1 MRGRA
6 APDNKGALRAN
17 CRPTRSTLDLIGP
30 ARPSRACFCAVE
42 HLDVVIVGAG
52 LSGIGM
58 ACHLRVRRPGTTY
71 ALLEARAETGGTWS
85 LFRYPGVRSDSDMHT
100 LGYRFR
106 PWARAE
112 TMPGGAEILDYLRD
126 TAREYGVLDHVRLR
140 HRVIAANWDSAR
152 SRWELRVS
160 RDGDEV
166 ELTCSFL
173 LMCGGYYRNDGG
185 FRPELPGVESFD
197 GPVVHPQ
204 DWPQDLDYTG
214 KRVVV
219 LGSGAT
225 AVTLVPALA
234 RDAAHVTMVQRSPS
248 YVLSLPSA
256 DALAPK
262 LARLPG
268 GIGHR
273 LTRWRNIATA
283 MAFYQLSQRYPRLV
297 RRVLRKATAAALPP
311 GYPVD
316 VHFNPRYGPWDQ
328 RMCMVPDGDFFTAV
342 SSGRAS
348 VVTDTI
354 AGFTADSVRL
364 TSGESVP
371 ADIVVTATGFNLG
384 LFGGAELSVDGRP
397 VRTTETMTYLGMML
411 AGVPN
416 MVYVLGYTNATWT
429 LKLDLV
435 ANYLVRLLRHMSD
448 KGFDVATPAA
458 PPPEVT
464 EEPFVNLTAGY
475 VQRGAAELPRQGS
488 RLPWRPTMNYVLDTI
503 TLRRTPIT
511 RAMTFSRART
521 PDRALPPPGPRGR

>member
-1 MRGRA
+1 M
-6 APDNKGALRAN
+6 
-17 CRPTRSTLDLIGP
+17 STLDLIGP
-30 ARPSRACFCAVE
+30 RRPVRASYTAVE

-58 ACHLRVRRPGTTY
+58 ACHLRTKRPGTTFT
-71 ALLEARAETGGTWS
+71 LLEARDETGGTWS

-112 TMPGGAEILDYLRD
+112 TMPGGAEILDYVRE
-126 TAREYGVLDHVRLR
+126 TAREYRVLDEVRLR
-140 HRVIAANWDSAR
+140 HRLVAANWDSERA
-152 SRWELRVS
+152 RWELRIDH
-160 RDGDEV
+160 DGAEV
-166 ELTCSFL
+166 ALTCSFL

-185 FRPELPGVESFD
+185 FKPDLPGIAEF
-197 GPVVHPQ
+197 GGQVVHPQ
-204 DWPQDLDYTG
+204 AWPEDLDYAG

-256 DALAPK
+256 DTLAPR
-262 LARLPG
+262 LARLLPG
-268 GIGHR
+268 GLGHR
-273 LTRWRNIATA
+273 VVRWRNIATA
-283 MAFYQLSQRYPRLV
+283 MAFYQLSQRRPELV
-297 RRVLRKATAAALPP
+297 RRMLRKAAVAALPA

-316 VHFNPRYGPWDQ
+316 EHFNPRYGPWDQ
-328 RMCMVPDGDFFTAV
+328 RMCMVPDGDFFTALG
-342 SSGRAS
+342 SGRAT
-348 VVTDTI
+348 VATDTI
-354 AGFTADSVRL
+354 AGFDHGAVRL
-364 TSGESVP
+364 TSGKVVL
-371 ADIVVTATGFNLG
+371 ADILVTATGFNLG

-397 VRTTETMTYLGMML
+397 VRTTDTMTYLGMML

-435 ANYLVRLLRHMSD
+435 AGYLDRLLRHMSD
-448 KGFDVATPAA
+448 HAYDVATPSA
-458 PPPEVT
+458 PPPGVT

-475 VQRGAAELPRQGS
+475 VQRGLAELPRQGS
-488 RLPWRPTMNYVLDTI
+488 RLPWRPTMNYVLDTL

-511 RAMTFSRART
+511 REMTFSRAAT
-521 PDRALPPPGPRGR
+521 PDRQPLPPGPRAR